1 MVARHARFPPEPPP
15 LRLTTHLSEKPF
27 KIKEL
32 SIEWRTRRPKTARTT
47 VYIVYNETHTF
58 LEYLM
63 KRIVLNVSDSVYS
76 VVKANAT
83 KQMRSVPNYILTVLL
98 GVSTVQAGV
107 PENAQVVPKPVIHN
121 PDEDGID
128 FDE

>member
-1 MVARHARFPPEPPP
+1 MVARHARFLSEPPP
-15 LRLTTHLSEKPF
+15 LRLTIHLSTKPF
-27 KIKEL
+27 KIKAL
-32 SIEWRTRRPKTARTT
+32 SIEWRTRRPKTVRTT
-47 VYIVYNETHTF
+47 VYIVYNETYTF

-98 GVSTVQAGV
+98 GVSTVQTGV
-107 PENAQVVPKPVIHN
+107 SENAQVVPKPVIHN